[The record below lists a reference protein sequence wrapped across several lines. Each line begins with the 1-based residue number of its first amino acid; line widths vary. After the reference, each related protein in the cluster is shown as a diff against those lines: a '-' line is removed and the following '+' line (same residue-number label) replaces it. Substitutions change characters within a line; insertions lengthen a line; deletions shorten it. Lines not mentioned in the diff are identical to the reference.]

1 MSILLTQEW
10 DIIRGAEEEYS
21 QFIIRRFQPKCEE
34 LGLRGVGGFYVQ
46 VGFGPRIISI
56 RAVESLETL
65 YEAMSTPLFQEVRF
79 ELQEHVENYRS
90 KVLAP
95 RGMNAP
101 GPHAIERGGMV
112 PKPYEIQRGVWKLN
126 QYCSLL
132 PGKRGAFADFVT
144 REYMPALQAIDFVE
158 VTAWWDVLIGGPSE
172 IISEFS
178 FKHPVDIGRL
188 LDHEDFR
195 RLTYALRSEYVA
207 DHQSRILR
215 TTERFE
221 EPRWYRL

>member
-1 MSILLTQEW
+1 MSFLLTQEW
-10 DIIRGAEEEYS
+10 DIIRGAEEEYAA
-21 QFIIRRFQPKCEE
+21 FISRRFQPKCEE

-46 VGFGPRIISI
+46 VGSGPRIISI
-56 RAVESLETL
+56 RAVESLEAL
-65 YEAMSTPLFQEVRF
+65 YRAMSTRLFQEVKL

-90 KVLAP
+90 KILAP
-95 RGMNAP
+95 RSEDP
-101 GPHAIERGGMV
+101 PRPHDARQSGSAA
-112 PKPYEIQRGVWKLN
+112 KPYEIQRGVWKLN
-126 QYCSLL
+126 QYCTLL
-132 PGKRGAFADFVT
+132 PGRRGAFADFIA
-144 REYMPALQAIDFVE
+144 REYVPALRAIDFVE

-172 IISEFS
+172 IIGEFT

-195 RLTYALRSEYVA
+195 RLTYTLRSEYVA